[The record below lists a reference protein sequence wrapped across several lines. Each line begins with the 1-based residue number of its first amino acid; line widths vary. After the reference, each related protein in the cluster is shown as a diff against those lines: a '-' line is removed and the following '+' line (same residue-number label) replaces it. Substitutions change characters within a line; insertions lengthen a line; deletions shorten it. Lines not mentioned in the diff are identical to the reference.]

1 MSDLLAINSDS
12 YEHFSN
18 GCDMNM
24 PGGTKEIGTMADG
37 NWWKEIAN
45 WIKHGILL
53 KIELMMYVEELL

>member
-1 MSDLLAINSDS
+1 MAINSDS
-12 YEHFSN
+12 YEHFGN

-37 NWWKEIAN
+37 NWWKEIPIGLN
-45 WIKHGILL
+45 KVILL